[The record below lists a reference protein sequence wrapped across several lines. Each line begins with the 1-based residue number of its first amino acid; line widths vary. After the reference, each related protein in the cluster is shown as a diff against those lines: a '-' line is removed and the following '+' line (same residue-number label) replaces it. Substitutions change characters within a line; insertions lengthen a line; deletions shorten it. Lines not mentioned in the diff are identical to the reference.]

1 MDHLLPSGEVLGLYH
16 YFPSD
21 LLVYSLVYFI
31 YRPFQELF
39 PFLLN
44 SWFFIANVIFLV
56 IGYFFARKIL
66 GPVEDKRLI
75 PVYIFV
81 TSFFLFSNSSL
92 AALYFII
99 GFYCLKKLSMKK
111 TGITSYVLS
120 AGVKYVAGLLI
131 LVQFIEEAIKIK
143 SIKDLKFI
151 IPYIIGALVIFILVF
166 PFGIGNVFSAT
177 ILYQGDINYRGQVAG
192 IYGPIL
198 IELVL
203 LFNVLSYF
211 TYIFIIMAIL
221 SVVLAFKF
229 GKSTYERQMIL
240 CFLFMLILPFYATEL
255 AVVPLLLWMFKLF
268 DAEFNVS
275 DQIAKEITDK

>member
-1 MDHLLPSGEVLGLYH
+1 MLPTGVVLGLYH

-21 LLVYSLVYFI
+21 LLIYALVYFI

-44 SWFFIANVIFLV
+44 SWFFIANVIFLG
-56 IGYFFARKIL
+56 IGYIFARKIL
-66 GPVEDKRLI
+66 DQVEDKRLI
-75 PVYIFV
+75 PIYIFV

-111 TGITSYVLS
+111 TGIISYVLS

-131 LVQFIEEAIKIK
+131 LVQFIEEATKIK
-143 SIKDLKFI
+143 SLKDLKFI
-151 IPYIIGALVIFILVF
+151 IPYGVCAFALFILII

-177 ILYQGDINYRGQVAG
+177 ILYQGDISYRCQVAG

-211 TYIFIIMAIL
+211 TYIFIIMGVV
-221 SVVLAFKF
+221 SVVLAFRF
-229 GKSTYERQMIL
+229 GKSTYEKQMII

-268 DAEFNVS
+268 DVEFNVS
-275 DQIAKEITDK
+275 NQINTENTVK

>member
-1 MDHLLPSGEVLGLYH
+1 M
-16 YFPSD
+16 
-21 LLVYSLVYFI
+21 
-31 YRPFQELF
+31 
-39 PFLLN
+39 
-44 SWFFIANVIFLV
+44 
-56 IGYFFARKIL
+56 
-66 GPVEDKRLI
+66 
-75 PVYIFV
+75 
-81 TSFFLFSNSSL
+81 
-92 AALYFII
+92 
-99 GFYCLKKLSMKK
+99 
-111 TGITSYVLS
+111 
-120 AGVKYVAGLLI
+120 
-131 LVQFIEEAIKIK
+131 
-143 SIKDLKFI
+143 
-151 IPYIIGALVIFILVF
+151 IGAFVLFILVF